1 MSYYEELCAKITAQQ
16 KGRDGTDVFY
26 AGEQLKEICRGSESM
41 SEIVLTDLS
50 NAAMSIEKAVQ
61 GIRDFAKKNQK
72 DRVGFCGPADAERIL
87 RKFYGLP
94 EPGAAPE
101 PPKAQRVDLLDFI

>member
-1 MSYYEELCAKITAQQ
+1 MYYEELCVKITSQQ
-16 KGRDGTDVFY
+16 KGREGTDVFY

-72 DRVGFCGPADAERIL
+72 DRVGFCGPVEAERIL

-94 EPGAAPE
+94 APGEAQEPKTA
-101 PPKAQRVDLLDFI
+101 KRVNLLDFI